1 MKKLLF
7 KLLCF
12 AISFS
17 IVICILIAIFKPIF
31 SAQSLLFPFAV
42 HPFDIA
48 KVYPETWN
56 LLKRLYF
63 ISSFFSFF
71 ILFNKLFNI
80 LYSIFPNIKINPK
93 RKKLIPSEEF
103 SLFLGMENNSPFF
116 ISEKG
121 LYQNILVT
129 GTIGTGKTSSV
140 MYPLTKQLID
150 YKSANSYEKL
160 GMLILDVKGNYFNQV
175 VKFAA
180 NSNRLKDI
188 ICIDLS
194 GNFKYNP
201 LDKPELTPIVL
212 ANRLKTILTL
222 FSPNNSESYW
232 LDKVEQILAETIK
245 FCRLYNNG
253 YVTFSEIHKLI
264 MFPEYYSEKILITK
278 KLFTSR

>member
-1 MKKLLF
+1 MLF
-7 KLLCF
+7 F

-17 IVICILIAIFKPIF
+17 IVICILIVTFKPIF
-31 SAQSLLFPFAV
+31 SAHSLLFPFAV

-56 LLKRLYF
+56 LLKKLYF

-71 ILFNKLFNI
+71 ILFNKIFNI

-103 SLFLGMENNSPFF
+103 SLFLGKENNSPFF

-180 NSNRLKDI
+180 GSNRLKDI
-188 ICIDLS
+188 VCIDLS

-278 KLFTSR
+278 KLFTSRQI